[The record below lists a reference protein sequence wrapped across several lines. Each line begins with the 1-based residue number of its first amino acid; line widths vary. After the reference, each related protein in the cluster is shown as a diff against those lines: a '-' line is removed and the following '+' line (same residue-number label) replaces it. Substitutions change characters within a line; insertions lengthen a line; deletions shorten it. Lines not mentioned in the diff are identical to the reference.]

1 MSLLD
6 SLKQN
11 LYPGNTS
18 NLIPENYKEEFNEEI
33 VRVNYIRSRN
43 ISILLLIVLAALVV
57 LDFDTYRRGLWL
69 TIPGYRYLFYSHLV
83 MWLGM
88 FLNLV
93 YSFFARL
100 SSVNIN
106 VKRARLFIMAF
117 GIITTISSA
126 LVSAADQLI
135 HGGIT
140 VFILC
145 VFALAITV
153 YLKPIYSILIYA
165 ISYLVFLVGITYCQ
179 TNPEILRGHYING
192 TVLIILAL
200 FLSTILYYGK
210 VRDFLSTKTIERQK
224 IELETKN
231 HELSATN
238 RELHESLLAL
248 DESQNMIFTLTL
260 TLESKDSN
268 THGHSDRVA
277 EYVLALAN
285 HLGLN
290 DMDKINLWR
299 AAILH
304 DIGKIGIPDAILN
317 KTSRLTKEE
326 WDIMKSHPERGE
338 SICSKLKFA
347 REILPTIR
355 HHHERFDGTGYP
367 DGLKGEEIP
376 YLARIISVADA
387 VDAMTS
393 PRSYRTPV
401 TVEQAIQ
408 ELQRCSG
415 TQFDPHIVK
424 AFLEI
429 YNPRSA

>member
-1 MSLLD
+1 MSLLE

-11 LYPGNTS
+11 LLPGNSS
-18 NLIPENYKEEFNEEI
+18 NLIPETLKEEFNEEI
-33 VRVNYIRSRN
+33 VHINYIRSRN
-43 ISILLLIVLAALVV
+43 VSILLLIVLAVLVV
-57 LDFDTYRRGLWL
+57 LDYDTYRRGLWL
-69 TIPGYRYLFYSHLV
+69 TIPGYRYLFYGHLI
-83 MWLGM
+83 MGLGI
-88 FLNLV
+88 FSNLS
-93 YSFFARL
+93 YSFIARL
-100 SSVNIN
+100 SAANIHI
-106 VKRARLFIMAF
+106 KSARFFIVVF
-117 GIITTISSA
+117 SFIITISSA

-140 VFILC
+140 VFVLC
-145 VFALAITV
+145 VFALAVTI
-153 YLKPIYSILIYA
+153 YLKPVLSILIYA
-165 ISYLVFLVGITYCQ
+165 LSYLVFLMGITYCQ

-192 TVLIILAL
+192 TVLVILAL
-200 FLSTILYYGK
+200 FLSTILYFGK

-231 HELSATN
+231 QELSTTN
-238 RELHESLLAL
+238 QELHESLLAL

-268 THGHSDRVA
+268 THGHSERVA

-290 DMDKINLWR
+290 DVDKVNLWR

-317 KTSRLTKEE
+317 KSSRLTKEE
-326 WDIMKSHPERGE
+326 WDVMKSHPERGE

-401 TVEQAIQ
+401 TVEQAVQ

-415 TQFDPHIVK
+415 TQFDPYIVK